1 LQYHPDRNKA
11 PEAEQKFKEIS
22 EAYAVLSNDEKRRQY
37 DQFGHAGIGA
47 RYSAEDIFRGVNFNE
62 IFRDFGF
69 GGFDIFD
76 AFFGRRRSRRGPRRG
91 SDLRYDLEITL
102 EEAASGMQTEL
113 DVPRRETCE
122 LCAGTGAASGSQPER
137 CARCGGTGQ
146 VQQRRSAGFA
156 QFVQITTCNACG
168 GKGTIVKTP
177 CARCQGGGTVHRQRR
192 ITVDIPPGVDT
203 GSRLRLRGEGEA
215 GSTGGPTGDLYV
227 VIRVKPHAVFTRNG
241 SDVLCEV
248 PIGFSQAALGAD
260 VAVPTLGGEATL
272 NIPAGTQSHTL
283 FRLRGKG
290 LPHLRGFGRGDEL
303 VRVLVHTP
311 KKLSSRQ
318 KDLLRDLA
326 EALGEDVDSG
336 RRFWSR

>member
-1 LQYHPDRNKA
+1 
-11 PEAEQKFKEIS
+11 
-22 EAYAVLSNDEKRRQY
+22 
-37 DQFGHAGIGA
+37 
-47 RYSAEDIFRGVNFNE
+47 
-62 IFRDFGF
+62 
-69 GGFDIFD
+69 
-76 AFFGRRRSRRGPRRG
+76 
-91 SDLRYDLEITL
+91 
-102 EEAASGMQTEL
+102 M
-113 DVPRRETCE
+113 
-122 LCAGTGAASGSQPER
+122 
-137 CARCGGTGQ
+137 
-146 VQQRRSAGFA
+146 
-156 QFVQITTCNACG
+156 CNACG

-260 VAVPTLGGEATL
+260 VAVPALGGEATL
-272 NIPAGTQSHTL
+272 KIPAGTQSHTL

-311 KKLSSRQ
+311 KKLNSRQ

>member
-1 LQYHPDRNKA
+1 
-11 PEAEQKFKEIS
+11 
-22 EAYAVLSNDEKRRQY
+22 VLSDDEKRRQY
-37 DQFGHAGIGA
+37 DQYGHAGIGA
-47 RYSAEDIFRGVNFNE
+47 RYTPEDIFRGVNFNE
-62 IFRDFGF
+62 VFRDFGF

-76 AFFGRRRSRRGPRRG
+76 AFFGRRRPRRGPQRG

-102 EEAASGMQTEL
+102 EEAASGKQTEL
-113 DVPRRETCE
+113 DVPRREICE
-122 LCAGTGAASGSQPER
+122 LCAGSGAAPGSQPER
-137 CARCGGTGQ
+137 CARCGGSGQ
-146 VQQRRSAGFA
+146 VQQRRSTGFA
-156 QFVQITTCNACG
+156 QFVQIATCNACG

-177 CARCQGGGTVHRQRR
+177 CPRCQGSGTVQRQRR

-227 VIRVKPHAVFTRNG
+227 VIHVKPHAVFTRNG

-248 PIGFSQAALGAD
+248 PIGFSQAALGAE
-260 VAVPTLGGEATL
+260 VTVPTLGGEAML
-272 NIPAGTQSHTL
+272 KIPAGTQSHTL

-311 KKLSSRQ
+311 KKLSTRQ
-318 KDLLRDLA
+318 RELLRNLA
-326 EALGEDVDSG
+326 KELGDDVDSG